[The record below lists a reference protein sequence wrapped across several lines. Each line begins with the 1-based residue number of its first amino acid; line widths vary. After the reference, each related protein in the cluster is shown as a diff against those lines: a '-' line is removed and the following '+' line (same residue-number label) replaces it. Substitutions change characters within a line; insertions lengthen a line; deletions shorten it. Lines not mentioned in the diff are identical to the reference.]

1 MKACRVVRETAVQ
14 TETKESSHQTSGQS
28 AGAIGRKRLG
38 KEQVCKWGLG
48 SSRASKVEGEREREA
63 DVWLSRLLYLPE

>member
-48 SSRASKVEGEREREA
+48 SSRASKVKAEDKDQYFRGEY
-63 DVWLSRLLYLPE
+63 SRKVSSL